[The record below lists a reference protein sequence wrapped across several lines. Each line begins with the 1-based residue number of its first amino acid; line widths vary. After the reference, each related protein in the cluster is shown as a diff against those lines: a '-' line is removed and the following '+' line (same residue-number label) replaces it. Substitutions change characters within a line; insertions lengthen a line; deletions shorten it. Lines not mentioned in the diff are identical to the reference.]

1 MIAAK
6 AATTIDPVSFL
17 GRGGGFTSEN
27 RFCSWGCSLL
37 RSEDDIVDFLSMNG
51 NTGRGGDTDTNF
63 VVSDLYYTDNDLLA
77 TVPDDD
83 GFKLLP

>member
-27 RFCSWGCSLL
+27 RFCNCGWSLL
-37 RSEDDIVDFLSMNG
+37 RSEDDIVDFLPVNRD
-51 NTGRGGDTDTNF
+51 TGRGGDTDTNF
-63 VVSDLYYTDNDLLA
+63 VVSDLYHTDNDLLA
-77 TVPDDD
+77 TVSDDD